1 MPTTAVQDRLDLD
14 LAGIKGLL
22 GVVENDWDALITLY
36 LEAAKERADTYM
48 NNPFT
53 LSDGTELSIPAR
65 VKLGVYED
73 VYAQWCELVAR
84 EREML
89 DVAADPGQGNELG
102 KVVKGQTIRSIE
114 REDETV
120 TFHSVRDSKA
130 RSATPKTNAEIQ
142 REFYAAYRLIPGF

>member
-14 LAGIKGLL
+14 LAGVKSLL
-22 GVVENDWDALITLY
+22 GVVESDWDALITLY
-36 LEAAKERADTYM
+36 LDAAKERADTYM

-53 LSDGTELSIPAR
+53 SSDGTELVIPSR

-73 VYAQWCELVAR
+73 VYSQWCELVAR
-84 EREML
+84 ERELL

-114 REDETV
+114 REGETV

-130 RSATPKTNAEIQ
+130 RSATPKTDAEIQ